1 MRTKLN
7 GVENAYKSSCK
18 SDSIHSDVNQ
28 KFKLN
33 ALFIQHKPDFGASKT
48 LNA

>member
-1 MRTKLN
+1 MALKTRIKKVAVKL
-7 GVENAYKSSCK
+7 
-18 SDSIHSDVNQ
+18 IHSDVNQ